1 MEWWSALIVHEPRGR
16 RKGGGRGGAAGDAH
30 EVHELRELRVGLRV
44 VREPLV
50 VLHVDVPADWQPRRV
65 GGSGCRSLVVMR
77 WPGAARSCVAGPSSS
92 PRPRAVAARPSNG
105 VYCFDNEQISECF
118 VLAVVVIILQ
128 PNLNAR

>member
-1 MEWWSALIVHEPRGR
+1 MLVETIIIIVELLIRVLPPWVLHRDEEVMEWRSALIVHEPRGR

-44 VREPLV
+44 AREPLV

-77 WPGAARSCVAGPSSS
+77 SCVLRG
-92 PRPRAVAARPSNG
+92 
-105 VYCFDNEQISECF
+105 
-118 VLAVVVIILQ
+118 
-128 PNLNAR
+128 

>member
-1 MEWWSALIVHEPRGR
+1 MEWRSALIVHEPRGR

-44 VREPLV
+44 AREPLV

-77 WPGAARSCVAGPSSS
+77 SCAAEEMAGGGTKLCRRTFFITTSSRRSGTSLE
-92 PRPRAVAARPSNG
+92 RR
-105 VYCFDNEQISECF
+105 
-118 VLAVVVIILQ
+118 VLF
-128 PNLNAR
+128 